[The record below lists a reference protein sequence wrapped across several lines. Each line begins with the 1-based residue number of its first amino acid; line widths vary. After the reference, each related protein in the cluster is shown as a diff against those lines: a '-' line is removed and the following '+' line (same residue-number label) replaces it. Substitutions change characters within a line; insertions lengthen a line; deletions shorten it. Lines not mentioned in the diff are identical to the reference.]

1 MSGGKLFALIALGG
15 VGLYLLWRTT
25 RGSQGELGDALS
37 IFDPLFGSPS
47 TVAGIGTNGPGNV
60 PGSRPT
66 APSSLPTTAIGA
78 GAGIG
83 STIAGAG
90 SIGAGAAIA
99 ITAGAA
105 GAALLAWGI
114 IAKGWFR
121 GGEEALQ
128 VNPARDD
135 FVATFVP
142 VHQAVFGRI
151 YPPQTYDTSVRDGDW
166 KYLYGEVL
174 AHFDPNIGP
183 QLTSALQAADTK
195 AEFDSAV
202 KNIQSF
208 VAFHLQRAA

>member
-1 MSGGKLFALIALGG
+1 MNPRTAVAWLLLGG

-25 RGSQGELGDALS
+25 RGSQGEFSDALS
-37 IFDPLFGSPS
+37 IFDPIFGSPS
-47 TVAGIGTNGPGNV
+47 GPSIGTNGPGNV

-66 APSSLPTTAIGA
+66 AASSLPTAAIGS
-78 GAGIG
+78 GAAVG
-83 STIAGAG
+83 STIAGVG
-90 SIGAGAAIA
+90 GISAGAAIA

-121 GGEEALQ
+121 GGEEALE

-142 VHQAVFGRI
+142 VHKAVFGVI

-183 QLTSALQAADTK
+183 QLTSALQSADTK
-195 AEFDSAV
+195 EEFDAAV

>member
-1 MSGGKLFALIALGG
+1 MSGAKLFALIALGG
-15 VGLYLLWRTT
+15 VGLYLIWRTT
-25 RGSQGELGDALS
+25 RGTEGELGDALS
-37 IFDPLFGSPS
+37 IFDPIFGSPS
-47 TVAGIGTNGPGNV
+47 TVPSIGTNGPGNV
-60 PGSRPT
+60 PGSRTT
-66 APSSLPTTAIGA
+66 APSSLGTTAIGTGASVGGIAATA
-78 GAGIG
+78 GASVG
-83 STIAGAG
+83 TIA
-90 SIGAGAAIA
+90 A

-142 VHQAVFGRI
+142 VHKAVFGVI

-166 KYLYGEVL
+166 KYLYAEVL
-174 AHFDPNIGP
+174 AHFDPNVGP

-195 AEFDSAV
+195 AEFDAAV